1 MNCVMLGIFL
11 HNINIC
17 VKKIYIH
24 SLIRSFRDE
33 RLKVAYR
40 DYRI

>member
-1 MNCVMLGIFL
+1 MYV
-11 HNINIC
+11 
-17 VKKIYIH
+17 H

-40 DYRI
+40 DYRIGAKSRIGCVLISG